1 MRDRSR
7 QRCGE
12 RHAPEGECRLRLEWG
27 RASESAREA
36 LQHGHDDKRDEQQQP
51 LHERAKYGRFSA
63 VTMPFVHLH
72 THSEYSLLDGANR
85 IPDLLDRVQALGMDS
100 LAITDHGN
108 LHGAWQFYTEAKA
121 RNVRPILGF
130 EAYLA
135 FGSRLKR
142 ERPTDAPGVYSHLV
156 LLARNRRGYHN
167 LVKLSSIGFL
177 EGYYRR
183 PRIDREVLERH
194 HEGLIGLAACL
205 SGEIAL
211 YLRQGNYE
219 AAKASA
225 QYFARVFGPDGF
237 WLEVQSHGIADERVV
252 AAGMFRLAAEL
263 GLPVVATND
272 AHYLKKEDA
281 EAHDVLLAIGTGKDL
296 DDPNRFR
303 FFGQESYVKSEPE
316 MGALFPDPPDVLA
329 ETARVAELCEFDF
342 EQRCFLPQYPRP
354 SGVASDNDLLVHLAR
369 AGALARYGAP
379 LPGPVAERLDYEL
392 GVISHTGYAGY
403 FLIVYDIVKAA
414 KDRAIPVGPGRGS
427 AAGSLVAYALGITDI
442 DPLKFDLL
450 FERFLNPER
459 VSMPDIDL
467 DFCFERRGEVIQYVR
482 ERYGRE
488 SVGQI
493 ITFGTLKAR
502 AAFRDVA
509 RTLRVEPG
517 EVDRFTKLIPAGPGV
532 TVTLAEASD
541 RSPELKQ
548 LARQDDRVRKILD
561 LGTRIEGLARHASVH
576 AAGVVIAPGPL
587 TDYVPVCLAP
597 QEPDAIITQYD
608 MVALEKV
615 GMLKIDILGLK
626 TLTVIHDAVRMIS
639 ERHGVALDMDALDL
653 EDAQV
658 YRMLGSGRT
667 AGVFQFESALATD
680 CLRNMK
686 CDRFDDLVAT
696 NALLRPG
703 PLDSGMHLVFIRRK
717 RGEETV
723 RYPHDALREV
733 LGPTYGV
740 IVYQEQVMRIANVLG
755 VYSLAEADVLRKAV
769 GKKDKEL
776 IQQEL
781 GRFVQ
786 RAVARGH
793 DRRAI
798 EDIAAQIETYGRY
811 GFNKSH
817 AVAYSVLSY
826 RTAWLKTYYP
836 AEFIAALLSSEIGN
850 TDKVVQYINEAR
862 ELGLDVLPPD
872 VNESGFK
879 FTVVGDRRVRF
890 GLGAIKNVG
899 GSAIESIIAGRGAG
913 GPYRSLVDLCDRIDL
928 RLCNKR
934 VIEALIDAGAC
945 DSLAASGHRA
955 QLVAVLDSAFGE
967 AQVRQQERHAGQ
979 HALFGDGAQLPPPRA
994 ALPDVPLWTE
1004 HDRLAREKAV
1014 LGFFISG
1021 HPLARYRAE
1030 VELFGTRTT
1039 ATLAQWSDQRVR
1051 IAAVVTVVKRQISKK
1066 TGAEYARLT
1075 LEDFHGTAEALVF
1088 PEAWAKL
1095 NDTIHPDGALLFTG
1109 GYSARDRD
1117 EEQAPFIVEAAQPLA
1132 ELRATGAIGV
1142 ALTWSP
1148 AAPPP
1153 PDATRAVAALCAAHP
1168 GPAPV
1173 LVEWADG
1180 PHPLAPPLRNAERG
1194 MGGEDVNT
1202 EGAPRPPATARL
1214 RSRSLRVE
1222 VADDLLAALRDLLG
1236 SEHVHLVRTTPVPTD
1251 SRPHSG
1257 RSGSTGWNGAT

>member
-1 MRDRSR
+1 M
-7 QRCGE
+7 
-12 RHAPEGECRLRLEWG
+12 A
-27 RASESAREA
+27 
-36 LQHGHDDKRDEQQQP
+36 
-51 LHERAKYGRFSA
+51 
-63 VTMPFVHLH
+63 FVHLH

-85 IPDLLDRVQALGMDS
+85 IPDLLDRVRALGMDS

-108 LHGAWQFYTEAKA
+108 LHGAWQFYAEARA
-121 RNVRPILGF
+121 RQIRPILGF
-130 EAYLA
+130 EAYVA
-135 FGSRLKR
+135 FGDRRKR
-142 ERPTDAPGVYSHLV
+142 ERPANAPGPYSHLV
-156 LLARNRRGYHN
+156 LLAKNRTGYRH

-183 PRIDREVLERH
+183 PRIDREVLEQHRD
-194 HEGLIGLAACL
+194 GLIGLAACL

-225 QYFARVFGPDGF
+225 QYFAGVFGPDGF
-237 WLEVQSHGIADERVV
+237 WLEVQDHGLAEEKTVT
-252 AAGMFRLAAEL
+252 AGMFQLAQEL

-272 AHYLKKEDA
+272 AHYLRKEDA

-303 FFGQESYVKSEPE
+303 FFGQESYVKTEPE
-316 MGALFPDPPDVLA
+316 MRALFPDHPEVVA
-329 ETARVAELCEFDF
+329 ETQRVAELCEFDF
-342 EQRCFLPQYPRP
+342 EKRYFLPQYPRP
-354 SGVASDNDLLVHLAR
+354 AEFASDNDLLVHLAR
-369 AGALARYGAP
+369 AGAQARYGDP
-379 LPGPVAERLDYEL
+379 LPPAAHERLDYEL
-392 GVISHTGYAGY
+392 QVISHTGYAGY

-414 KDRAIPVGPGRGS
+414 KDRGIPVGPGRGS

-467 DFCFERRGEVIQYVR
+467 DFCFERRGEVIQYIR
-482 ERYGRE
+482 ERYGRD

-517 EVDRFTKLIPAGPGV
+517 EVDRFTKMIPAGPGV
-532 TVTLAEASD
+532 TVTLAEAFEK
-541 RSPELKQ
+541 SPELRQ
-548 LARQDDRVRKILD
+548 LARQDERVRKVLE

-576 AAGVVIAPGPL
+576 AAGIVIAPGPL

-597 QEPDAIITQYD
+597 QEAEAIITQYD

-615 GMLKIDILGLK
+615 GMLKIDVLGLR
-626 TLTVIHDAVRMIS
+626 TLTVIHDAVAMVR
-639 ERHGVALDMDALDL
+639 ERHGVSLDMNGLDL
-653 EDAQV
+653 QDPEV
-658 YRMLGSGRT
+658 YRLLGSGRT
-667 AGVFQFESALATD
+667 AGVFQFESPLATD
-680 CLRNMK
+680 CLRNMR

-703 PLDSGMHLVFIRRK
+703 PLDTGMHLVFINRK
-717 RGEETV
+717 LGREPV
-723 RYPHDALREV
+723 RYPHPALAEI
-733 LGPTYGV
+733 LQPTYGV
-740 IVYQEQVMRIANVLG
+740 ITYQEQVMRIANVLAG
-755 VYSLAEADVLRKAV
+755 FSLAEADVLRKAV
-769 GKKDKEL
+769 GKKDQEL

-781 GRFVQ
+781 GRFVE
-786 RAVARGH
+786 RAVALGH
-793 DRRAI
+793 ERRVI
-798 EDIAAQIETYGRY
+798 EHIAAQIETFGRY

-826 RTAWLKTYYP
+826 QTAWLKAHYAP
-836 AEFIAALLSSEIGN
+836 EFLSALLSSEIGD
-850 TDKVVQYINEAR
+850 TDNVVRYINEAR
-862 ELGLDVLPPD
+862 ELGLEVLPPD

-879 FTVVGDRRVRF
+879 FTVVGDARIRF

-899 GSAIESIIAGRGAG
+899 AGAIDSILAGRSAG
-913 GPYRSLVDLCDRIDL
+913 GPYHSLVDLCDRIDL

-934 VIEALIDAGAC
+934 VLEALIDAGAC
-945 DSLAASGHRA
+945 DSLGGHRA
-955 QLVAVLDSAFGE
+955 QLVAALDSAFGE
-967 AQVRQQERHAGQ
+967 AQACQQERQAGQ
-979 HALFGDGAQLPPPRA
+979 HALFGDGTSAPRPSSP
-994 ALPDVPLWTE
+994 LSDVFPWSE

-1021 HPLARYRAE
+1021 HPLARYRSE

-1039 ATLAQWSDQRVR
+1039 ATLGQWSDQKVR

-1095 NDTIHPDGALLFTG
+1095 NDLIRPDSALLLSG
-1109 GYSARDRD
+1109 SYSPRDRG
-1117 EEQAPFIVEAAQPLA
+1117 EEQAPFIVETAQPLDV
-1132 ELRATGAIGV
+1132 LKRSGAIGV
-1142 ALTWSP
+1142 ALRWSP
-1148 AAPPP
+1148 GAPDPE
-1153 PDATRAVAALCAAHP
+1153 ATRAVAALCAAHP

-1173 LVEWADG
+1173 LVEWSDEAG
-1180 PHPLAPPLRNAERG
+1180 AK
-1194 MGGEDVNT
+1194 T
-1202 EGAPRPPATARL
+1202 EGGGNGGAPAPARL
-1214 RSRSLRVE
+1214 RSRSFRVDA
-1222 VADDLLAALRDLLG
+1222 ADDLLAALGELLG
-1236 SEHVHLVRTTPVPTD
+1236 PDRVHLVRTI
-1251 SRPHSG
+1251 
-1257 RSGSTGWNGAT
+1257 